1 MGMNN
6 PLDSYRRTQREIR
19 KHFDEFTRTH
29 CEACPTPCC
38 RKPARILPTDI
49 LLAEASGWKTHLL
62 PETLQNVVQECA
74 GALIDALHNPPES
87 GEGELAGTPCDFLA
101 TSGCTFPN
109 DLRPFGCTTFICK
122 YMYEDMDR
130 ATLKKVKR
138 LTKDLEEKHTI
149 LVRNLIPV
157 KRR

>member
-1 MGMNN
+1 MNN

-49 LLAEASGWKTHLL
+49 LLAEASGWKTNLPPEKL
-62 PETLQNVVQECA
+62 SKYVEEGAGSLFEALNSPPET
-74 GALIDALHNPPES
+74 
-87 GEGELAGTPCDFLA
+87 GEGELSGAPCDFLA

-122 YMYEDMDR
+122 YMYADMDR

-138 LTKDLEEKHTI
+138 LTRELDEKHALLI
-149 LVRNLIPV
+149 RNLIPV
-157 KRR
+157 KSR